1 MTRLKKLASNGI
13 KARAWQEEETNLWH
27 VQPQGCVY
35 FDDNETEAK
44 LGITENEFYQARQGT
59 MVLSHPMDE
68 GACWKTQEEAQKVA
82 DNINQMLGL

>member
-1 MTRLKKLASNGI
+1 MSRLRKLANNGI

-35 FDDNETEAK
+35 FDDNETITR
-44 LGITENEFYQARQGT
+44 LDITEDQWNQARQGT
-59 MVLSHPMDE
+59 NTVSHPFYE
-68 GACWKTQEEAQKVA
+68 WISFKTKEEAKKVA